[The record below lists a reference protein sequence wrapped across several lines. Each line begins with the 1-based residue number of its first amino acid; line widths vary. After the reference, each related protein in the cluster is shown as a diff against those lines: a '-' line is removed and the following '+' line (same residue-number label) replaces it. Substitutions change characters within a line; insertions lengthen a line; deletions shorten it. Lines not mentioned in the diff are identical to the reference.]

1 MRRLLLL
8 LPALLLLPSLEQA
21 GAPASAS
28 AVAAGGRNPLLATTG
43 SGPTSR
49 LFFADPVSLRRI
61 GSRSLRLGFNWGDFS
76 VSPGGSLLALSPN
89 DAPELRFVRLDRLR
103 FVGSMTFP
111 RGYVDLLAWP
121 SPRTLLALVEAAPRR
136 VLAID
141 PSARKVL
148 WRRSIRGAVLDVR
161 RSRDGI
167 VLLVAPA
174 ERIGRASIVTI
185 GVDGSLRSVALARVF
200 AGSERDQGSADVVET
215 RLPGL
220 AVDRDG
226 GRAYVVGEGH
236 PLAQVD
242 LTSMRVTYHG
252 GSRWLAKAVSGPQR
266 QVIWLGNGKLAVV
279 GSEWSVRTD
288 QRGNVSQTVT
298 PSGLFLLDTRG
309 WTRRLLRANAT
320 TATVIGGA
328 LLAYDSSS
336 NSAPDAGR
344 GSGLTIYALDGAR
357 RAHLFRRTPINS
369 VEAQGGLA
377 YVWLPDRS
385 GHVVVVDPKSRRI
398 LASVTRPS
406 IALLTRR

>member
-8 LPALLLLPSLEQA
+8 LIALLLLPSLEQTS
-21 GAPASAS
+21 APASAS
-28 AVAAGGRNPLLATTG
+28 AVAAEGRKPLLATIG
-43 SGPTSR
+43 SGPTSQ
-49 LFFADPVSLRRI
+49 LFFADPVSLQRV
-61 GSRSLRLGFNWGDFS
+61 GTRSLRIGFNWGDFS
-76 VSPGGSLLALSPN
+76 LSPDGSLLALSPN

-121 SPRTLLALVEAAPRR
+121 SPRTLLGLVETAPRR

-148 WRRSIRGAVLDVR
+148 WKRSIRGAVLDVE
-161 RSRDGI
+161 RSREGI
-167 VLLVAPA
+167 VMLVAPA

-185 GVDGSLRSVALARVF
+185 GIDGSLRSVALARVS
-200 AGSERDQGSADVVET
+200 AGSERDQSSADVVET

-220 AVDRDG
+220 AVDRDSS
-226 GRAYVVGEGH
+226 RAYVVGEGH
-236 PLAQVD
+236 PVAQVD

-279 GSEWSVRTD
+279 GSEWGVRTD
-288 QRGNVSQTVT
+288 QQGNVRQTIT
-298 PSGLFLLDTRG
+298 PSGLLLVDTRT
-309 WTRRLLRANAT
+309 WTTRLLHADAT
-320 TATVIGGA
+320 TATLIGGS

-336 NSAPDAGR
+336 NSAPNAGR
-344 GSGLTIYALDGAR
+344 GSGLTIYGLDGTR
-357 RAHLFRRTPINS
+357 RAHLFGRRPINS
-369 VEAQGGLA
+369 VEAHGGLA
-377 YVWLPDRS
+377 YVWLPDRT